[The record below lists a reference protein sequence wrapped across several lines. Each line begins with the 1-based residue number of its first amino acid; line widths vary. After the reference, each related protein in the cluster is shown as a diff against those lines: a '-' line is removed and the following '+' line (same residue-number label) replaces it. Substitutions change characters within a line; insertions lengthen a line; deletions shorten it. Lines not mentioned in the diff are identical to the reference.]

1 MVIMLR
7 SCRRRWRTS
16 ALYWWVQ
23 YVVEKG
29 KPTRLACISFHPS
42 PDSAFLCTQDTQTH
56 TLGFKRVFHGRSS
69 WQTCF
74 GIQFQTLFVLCLSA
88 WAVMGVCAVSCSWA
102 TTTSQYQGNDGYRLY
117 DILIFLN
124 KHGPWIR
131 RCLPWAVVDERL
143 NLSPQPSHSTRS
155 NSIRHCRGRDVL
167 WKSNNIGN
175 RNLCF
180 HKPSIPVPPDRAP
193 HSQAGTL
200 KCVTRPNIFRRPG
213 RGIHSDR
220 PHGPQRPFCL
230 TILFGHFH

>member
-7 SCRRRWRTS
+7 SCRRRRRTS
-16 ALYWWVQ
+16 ALYRWVQ

-29 KPTRLACISFHPS
+29 KPTRLACISLHPS

-56 TLGFKRVFHGRSS
+56 TQRFKRVFHGRSS

-74 GIQFQTLFVLCLSA
+74 GIQFQTLFVLCLPA

-180 HKPSIPVPPDRAP
+180 HKPSIHPSTTWQSPSLA
-193 HSQAGTL
+193 
-200 KCVTRPNIFRRPG
+200 TRHIKMRDQTQHFSKG

-220 PHGPQRPFCL
+220 PHGSQRPFCS